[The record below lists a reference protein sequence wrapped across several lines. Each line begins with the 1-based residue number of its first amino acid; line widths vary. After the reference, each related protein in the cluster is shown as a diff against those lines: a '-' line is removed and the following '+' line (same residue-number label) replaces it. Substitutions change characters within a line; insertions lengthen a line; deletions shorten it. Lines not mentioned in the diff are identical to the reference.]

1 MSKSTISAY
10 EFFQMFPDQESA
22 RTYLEARRWPDG
34 PVCPLCDN
42 SERITT
48 RHGKRLG
55 YYRCRDCEEEFTVR
69 SETIFGRS
77 KVPLNKWL
85 YVMYLVVTARKGVSS
100 LQLSKEIGV
109 TQKTAW
115 FMLGRIREALGDA
128 DPPKLSGIVEI
139 DEAFVGGKE
148 HNKHSNKKLRA
159 GRGTVGK
166 QPIIGMRERGG
177 RTVAKPIEGTSSADL
192 HFEIEQHVEKGSTIY
207 TDEHRGYNNL
217 PGYIREHVN
226 HGKGEYVGAGNI
238 HTNGAESMWAVFK
251 RGIYGTWH
259 HVSVKH
265 LERYLNEATFRL
277 NEGNV
282 KVHTL
287 ARLNALVER
296 AFTTRIT
303 YEELTSP

>member
-22 RTYLEARRWPDG
+22 RAYLEARRWPDG

-48 RHGKRLG
+48 RRGKRLG
-55 YYRCRDCEEEFTVR
+55 YYRCRDCGEEFTVR
-69 SETIFGRS
+69 SATIFERS

-85 YVMYLVVTARKGVSS
+85 YVMYLIVTARKGISS

-115 FMLGRIREALGDA
+115 FMLGRIREALGQDG
-128 DPPKLSGIVEI
+128 DKLSGIVEI
-139 DEAFVGGKE
+139 DEAFIGGKE
-148 HNKHSNKKLRA
+148 HNKHSKKRLRA

-177 RTVAKPIEGTSSADL
+177 RTIAKPVEGTGSADL
-192 HFEIEQHVEKGSTIY
+192 HAEIEEHVELGSTIY

-217 PGYIREHVN
+217 PGYIRKHVSHN
-226 HGKGEYVGAGNI
+226 KGEYVGAGNV
-238 HTNGAESMWAVFK
+238 HTNSAESLWAVFK
-251 RGIYGTWH
+251 RSLNGTWH
-259 HVSVKH
+259 HCQVKH
-265 LERYLNEATFRL
+265 LPRYLNEATFRL

-282 KVHTL
+282 RVHTL
-287 ARLNALVER
+287 QRLNALVDR

>member
-22 RTYLEARRWPDG
+22 RLYLEGRRWPDG

-48 RHGKRLG
+48 RKGKRLG

-109 TQKTAW
+109 TQKTSW
-115 FMLGRIREALGDA
+115 FMLQRIREALGQDGG
-128 DPPKLSGIVEI
+128 DKLSGIVEV
-139 DEAFVGGKE
+139 DEAYHGPKAKSMHASKRNF
-148 HNKHSNKKLRA
+148 A

-177 RTVAKPIEGTSSADL
+177 RTIAKPIEGTSSADL
-192 HFEIEQHVEKGSTIY
+192 YAEIEENVEPGSTLY

-217 PGYIREHVN
+217 PGYIRKYVSHS
-226 HGKGEYVGAGNI
+226 KGEYVGAGNV
-238 HTNGAESMWAVFK
+238 HTNTIESVWAVFK
-251 RGIYGTWH
+251 RSLHGTWH
-259 HVSVKH
+259 HCQVKH

-277 NEGNV
+277 NEGTV

-287 ARLNALVER
+287 LRLEALVDR
-296 AFTTRIT
+296 AFTTRTT

>member
-1 MSKSTISAY
+1 MSKSTISTY
-10 EFFQMFPDQESA
+10 EFQQIFPDQESA
-22 RTYLEARRWPDG
+22 RIYLEARRWPNG

-42 SERITT
+42 SERITA
-48 RHGKRLG
+48 RRGKRLG
-55 YYRCRDCEEEFTVR
+55 YYRCRDCGEEFTVR

-85 YVMYLVVTARKGVSS
+85 YVMYLVVTARKGISS

-115 FMLGRIREALGDA
+115 FMLGRIREALGQD
-128 DPPKLSGIVEI
+128 DGDKLSGIVEI
-139 DEAFVGGKE
+139 DEAFIGGKE
-148 HNKHSNKKLRA
+148 RFKHANKRLRS

-166 QPIIGMRERGG
+166 QPVIGMRQRGG
-177 RTVAKPIEGTSSADL
+177 RTVAKPIESTGSVDIHA
-192 HFEIEQHVEKGSTIY
+192 EIEEHVEKGSTIY

-217 PGYIREHVN
+217 PGYIRKHVS
-226 HGKGEYVGAGNI
+226 HKKGEYVGAGNV
-238 HTNGAESMWAVFK
+238 HTNTVEALWAVF
-251 RGIYGTWH
+251 RRSLHGTWH
-259 HVSVKH
+259 HCQIKH

-287 ARLNALVER
+287 ARLNALVDR
-296 AFTTRIT
+296 SFTTRIT
-303 YEELTSP
+303 YEELTA